1 MKVTMYVKSISSCLL
16 YFSGMFKEYFQIVS
30 IFGMRQARDISLA
43 RFGLYYVTKEEYF
56 WHLDTGLFKL

>member
-1 MKVTMYVKSISSCLL
+1 MYVKSISSCLL

-56 WHLDTGLFKL
+56 